1 MAFGLCTKVP
11 PSLLESLLMVFPK
24 EFLQLVFAEE
34 QICSLMWH
42 LLHHIYCTLDSCIH
56 LLWLSNSMTQIISS
70 NSMIQLKTM
79 KLSLLTVHVLPAEF
93 PLDNGKYFRRT
104 SYLLTLV

>member
-11 PSLLESLLMVFPK
+11 PSLLESLLMVFAK

-42 LLHHIYCTLDSCIH
+42 LLHHIYCTLDSCTH
-56 LLWLSNSMTQIISS
+56 QLEQFNDSN
-70 NSMIQLKTM
+70 NFK
-79 KLSLLTVHVLPAEF
+79 
-93 PLDNGKYFRRT
+93 
-104 SYLLTLV
+104 